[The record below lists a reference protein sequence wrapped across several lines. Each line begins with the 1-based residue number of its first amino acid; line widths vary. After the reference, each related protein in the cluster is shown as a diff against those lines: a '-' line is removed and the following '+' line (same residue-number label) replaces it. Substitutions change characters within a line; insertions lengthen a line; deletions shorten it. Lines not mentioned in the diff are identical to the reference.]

1 MMEVAG
7 SGMNPTLSEPPGPGR
22 TGVPPS
28 TFEMIPDADVGMNQ
42 GSIFAAGRRAPTML
56 KMRVNRKNVKT
67 VAATVLLNVAETRYA
82 IPTTADMYE
91 SAQRYQQ
98 PTSHV
103 RDFVT
108 ISAAIAAAP

>member
-56 KMRVNRKNVKT
+56 KMRGNRKNGKT
-67 VAATVLLNVAETRYA
+67 VAATVLLNAAETRYA
-82 IPTTADMYE
+82 IPTTQLMYE
-91 SAQRYQQ
+91 RPERYAR
-98 PTSHV
+98 PTSRV
-103 RDFVT
+103 RHFVT
-108 ISAAIAAAP
+108 IRPAIPL